1 MTEGL
6 TIVDD
11 KHEIIRLKVEV
22 FDIIRKLE
30 MLQYTASQLVKA
42 KEESLKKIVELE
54 NKTYPPDKEGE

>member
-42 KEESLKKIVELE
+42 KEESLKKIAELE

>member
-54 NKTYPPDKEGE
+54 NKAYPPDKEGE